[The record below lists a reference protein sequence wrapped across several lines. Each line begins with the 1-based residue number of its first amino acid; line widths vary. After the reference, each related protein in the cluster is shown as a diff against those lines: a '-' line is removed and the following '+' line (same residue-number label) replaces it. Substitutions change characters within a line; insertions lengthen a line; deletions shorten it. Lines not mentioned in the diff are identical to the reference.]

1 MRCNK
6 AEVKE
11 IKSMVTK
18 EMFKKRADAHVA
30 GIELND
36 LIDKE
41 PVDTNE

>member
-1 MRCNK
+1 MRSNE

-18 EMFKKRADAHVA
+18 EMFKKRSDAHVA